1 LGTCTP
7 DRALAARRIVDDD
20 KGKSDREALTNAPPP
35 LLKRRD
41 ELGQKS
47 MASADE
53 RIARK
58 RDWLRKIA
66 DHAAKLL
73 NEESSAPAQMQ
84 WAEQR
89 LSEVIAQNLDLMDDS
104 IPWMKERDSHP
115 EKAETFEEL
124 ILQLI
129 PS

>member
-1 LGTCTP
+1 
-7 DRALAARRIVDDD
+7 
-20 KGKSDREALTNAPPP
+20 
-35 LLKRRD
+35 
-41 ELGQKS
+41 
-47 MASADE
+47 M
-53 RIARK
+53 
-58 RDWLRKIA
+58 
-66 DHAAKLL
+66 

>member
-1 LGTCTP
+1 
-7 DRALAARRIVDDD
+7 
-20 KGKSDREALTNAPPP
+20 
-35 LLKRRD
+35 
-41 ELGQKS
+41 
-47 MASADE
+47 
-53 RIARK
+53 
-58 RDWLRKIA
+58 
-66 DHAAKLL
+66 
-73 NEESSAPAQMQ
+73 MQ